1 MNNKESLIKFKIN
14 CLYRKV
20 IFKLIINTLAFSMKI
35 KKYIMIFIYNLT
47 DIYEGVKIHPKK
59 EIFLLDDIN

>member
-47 DIYEGVKIHPKK
+47 DIYEGIKIYHKK